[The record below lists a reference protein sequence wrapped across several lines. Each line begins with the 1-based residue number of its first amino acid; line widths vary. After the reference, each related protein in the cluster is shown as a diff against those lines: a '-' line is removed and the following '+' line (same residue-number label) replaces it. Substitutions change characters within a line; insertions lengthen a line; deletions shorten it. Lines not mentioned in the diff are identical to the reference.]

1 MAFQD
6 LQTYYEGL
14 RNSYLRVLNMF
25 KEFDKE
31 HKEGVVE
38 DKEFKK
44 IKKEVE
50 KITNNYEVI
59 SYFFI
64 LWSRPTQ
71 EEKEL
76 IDEWEKEHKE
86 TYEYLSKRVPDKVIK
101 ENNKIIKDITKYLG
115 SKK

>member
-6 LQTYYEGL
+6 LQTYYEGI

-59 SYFFI
+59 SYFFMNN
-64 LWSRPTQ
+64 LRYKKNLLKTSRLMKLTISSASGSLLPF
-71 EEKEL
+71 L
-76 IDEWEKEHKE
+76 
-86 TYEYLSKRVPDKVIK
+86 YLLD
-101 ENNKIIKDITKYLG
+101 
-115 SKK
+115 